1 MVSVYKIYILRIQN
15 ILINDTSENH
25 IQLSENIKYL
35 ALRKAWA
42 MSSINYQ
49 C

>member
-1 MVSVYKIYILRIQN
+1 MVRVYKIYILRIQN

-35 ALRKAWA
+35 TLRKAWV
-42 MSSINYQ
+42 MPSTNYP